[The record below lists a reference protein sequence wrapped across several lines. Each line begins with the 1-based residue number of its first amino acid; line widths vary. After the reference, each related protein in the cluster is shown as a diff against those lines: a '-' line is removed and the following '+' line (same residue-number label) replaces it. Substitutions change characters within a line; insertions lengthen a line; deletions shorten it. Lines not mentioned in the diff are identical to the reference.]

1 LQEQLFPPHKPEGLA
16 RATFTFFTGK
26 RLFHHMDTY
35 GLLGYPL
42 GHSFSRKFFTEKFS
56 NEGIDAEYLNFEI
69 PDASQLRDIVN
80 RHPQLRGLNV
90 TIPHKQA
97 VISQLDALSPQAREI
112 GAVNVIKVDRNTDG
126 TPRLTGYNADVIGF
140 SQSIRPLLQPYH
152 RKALILGTGGASKAV
167 CYGLKQLNV
176 EPVWVSRHA
185 PYLTYGE
192 ITPELLQEYT
202 VIVNCTPLGMF
213 PHTEE
218 CPPLPYESLTSRHLL
233 YDLIYNPEETMFMK
247 RGQQAGAVTK
257 NGLEMLHLQALASWD
272 IWQSEAP

>member
-1 LQEQLFPPHKPEGLA
+1 
-16 RATFTFFTGK
+16 
-26 RLFHHMDTY
+26 MDTY

-69 PDASQLRDIVN
+69 PDASQLRNIVS
-80 RHPQLRGLNV
+80 RYPQLRGLNV

-152 RKALILGTGGASKAV
+152 RKALILGTG
-167 CYGLKQLNV
+167 
-176 EPVWVSRHA
+176 A
-185 PYLTYGE
+185 P
-192 ITPELLQEYT
+192 QK
-202 VIVNCTPLGMF
+202 
-213 PHTEE
+213 
-218 CPPLPYESLTSRHLL
+218 PYAT
-233 YDLIYNPEETMFMK
+233 D
-247 RGQQAGAVTK
+247 
-257 NGLEMLHLQALASWD
+257 
-272 IWQSEAP
+272 

>member
-1 LQEQLFPPHKPEGLA
+1 
-16 RATFTFFTGK
+16 
-26 RLFHHMDTY
+26 MDTY

-69 PDASQLRDIVN
+69 PDASQLRDIVS

-167 CYGLKQLNV
+167 CYGLKQLDV

-185 PYLTYGE
+185 PLSDIRRNYPRTAAGIYRHCQLYSIGHVSTHGRMPSTALR
-192 ITPELLQEYT
+192 ITDFTTSFVRFDLQSRRNH
-202 VIVNCTPLGMF
+202 V
-213 PHTEE
+213 
-218 CPPLPYESLTSRHLL
+218 YETRPTGRSRH
-233 YDLIYNPEETMFMK
+233 EERT
-247 RGQQAGAVTK
+247 
-257 NGLEMLHLQALASWD
+257 
-272 IWQSEAP
+272 